1 MEIYFLKT
9 TPKKFKR
16 LRLGHLLPL
25 GVALGG
31 CGREEDAETRIK
43 GKYISNGEYNLYDFT
58 DDDILDSTSQGSF
71 WDTDRGDI
79 IRFST
84 SNGFSGE
91 KWSDQFHVAGLL
103 ETAMKNLEYYTDVKI
118 EYIGH
123 FSDPE
128 VASDAGSIINLTL
141 DSGGKYVPYY
151 ASAAAFF
158 PNDPNPQS
166 AGDIF
171 FTSGLNDS
179 LSSANLGD
187 QYFFIL
193 LHEMGH
199 SLGLKHPHDDGGNG
213 GPTFDQ
219 VNLNRF
225 DYDLFTVMS
234 YNDQLEDYNFKYD
247 PASFMLF
254 DVYKLQSLYGA
265 NTSTNSGDNRF
276 LLKDETHYTTIY
288 DAAGNDTIDM
298 SNFSAGATA
307 VLGDWSPSDGTY
319 LKAGYIASWRLDIQD
334 PTTLIWLLG
343 EYENVIGTNFGDEI
357 WNQSHDN
364 VIKAGA
370 GDDIIYLW
378 KGGADNVYGG
388 TGQDDYYVFQ
398 TDGHAVINDFV
409 PGEDSFVIIDEGG
422 DFVSSEKYSSN
433 ISADG
438 DLVINLTDIG
448 RLEITGVN
456 ERLAYS
462 ITENDSKDFVYFE
475 KYQDLF
481 ELHIDSFSYFDSAV
495 EEILNG
501 TSSQK
506 FTITFEDIETE
517 NPNYQGKQYADFNW
531 IDAESLWVSERNGK
545 KTIIGRHDLMSE
557 INLKANY
564 DYIGIYIAT
573 DNLWVGEDFPLADVV
588 MLA

>member
-1 MEIYFLKT
+1 
-9 TPKKFKR
+9 
-16 LRLGHLLPL
+16 
-25 GVALGG
+25 
-31 CGREEDAETRIK
+31 
-43 GKYISNGEYNLYDFT
+43 
-58 DDDILDSTSQGSF
+58 
-71 WDTDRGDI
+71 
-79 IRFST
+79 
-84 SNGFSGE
+84 
-91 KWSDQFHVAGLL
+91 
-103 ETAMKNLEYYTDVKI
+103 
-118 EYIGH
+118 
-123 FSDPE
+123 
-128 VASDAGSIINLTL
+128 
-141 DSGGKYVPYY
+141 
-151 ASAAAFF
+151 
-158 PNDPNPQS
+158 
-166 AGDIF
+166 
-171 FTSGLNDS
+171 
-179 LSSANLGD
+179 
-187 QYFFIL
+187 
-193 LHEMGH
+193 MGH
-199 SLGLKHPHDDGGNG
+199 SLGLKHPHDDGGAGN
-213 GPTFDQ
+213 PTFDQ

-276 LLKDETHYTTIY
+276 LLKDETYYTTIY

-357 WNQSHDN
+357 WNQSHYN

-456 ERLAYS
+456 ELLAYS
-462 ITENDSKDFVYFE
+462 ITENDSKDFVYFQ

-545 KTIIGRHDLMSE
+545 KTIVGRHDLMSE

-588 MLA
+588 LIA